1 VGSKHSVAIV
11 SNGDTLAHDF
21 LQFAANVLE
30 VVMSDLTP
38 KALAILRGQH
48 GHATASQLDEAGVRR
63 RARLRL
69 IEAEVL
75 KPVYKSVVRID
86 SAPKTLESR
95 CAALCLGHSSGY
107 VTGPTAGRLLGLRRM
122 PSPEPIYFA
131 LPHGVHL
138 DPQFNVVLRQT
149 TSIKPSD
156 ISHRRD
162 GITTASPA
170 RLAFD
175 LAAVLSVQDH
185 ASIVEQLIRDN
196 HCSME
201 ELAAVARR
209 LCHPRRRGSLRF
221 VKSLMARG
229 DRPAAES
236 HPEIV
241 LADALRARGV
251 PVVPQVADLVLP
263 NGSKI
268 RIDLAVP
275 VVRWAIEIDIHP
287 DHFLLEGTTRDKRR
301 DRQCHLI
308 GWQVER
314 VTELDLLDLA
324 GLVDELVA
332 LYRVRVDAAA

>member
-1 VGSKHSVAIV
+1 
-11 SNGDTLAHDF
+11 
-21 LQFAANVLE
+21 
-30 VVMSDLTP
+30 MSDLTP
-38 KALAILRGQH
+38 QALAILRVQH
-48 GHATASQLDEAGVRR
+48 GHATTSQLDAAGVHR

-75 KPVYKSVVRID
+75 RSVYKSVVRID
-86 SAPKTLESR
+86 SAPHTLESR
-95 CAALCLGHSSGY
+95 SVALCLGHPSGY
-107 VTGPTAGRLLGLRRM
+107 VTGPAGGKMLGLRRM
-122 PSPEPIYFA
+122 PRPEPIDFA

-138 DPQFNVVLRQT
+138 DRQANVVLHQT

-156 ISHRRD
+156 IRRRDD

-175 LAAVLSVQDH
+175 LAALLSVQDH
-185 ASIVEQLIRDN
+185 ASIVEQVIRDG
-196 HCSME
+196 HCTMD
-201 ELAAVARR
+201 ELASVARR

-221 VKSLMARG
+221 VRSLMERG

-251 PVVPQVADLVLP
+251 PVVPQVAGLMLP
-263 NGSKI
+263 NGAKI

-275 VVRWAIEIDIHP
+275 QARWAIEIDVHP

-314 VTELDLLDLA
+314 VTEIDLVDLP

-332 LYRVRVDAAA
+332 LYQARVNAAA

>member
-1 VGSKHSVAIV
+1 
-11 SNGDTLAHDF
+11 
-21 LQFAANVLE
+21 
-30 VVMSDLTP
+30 MSDLTP

-48 GHATASQLDEAGVRR
+48 GHATVSQLDAAGVHR

-69 IEAEVL
+69 VDADVL

-86 SAPKTLESR
+86 SAPETLESR
-95 CAALCLGHSSGY
+95 CAALCLSHQSGF
-107 VTGPTAGRLLGLRRM
+107 VTGPAGGKLLGLRRI
-122 PSPEPIYFA
+122 PRPEPIHFA
-131 LPHGVHL
+131 VLHGVHL
-138 DPQFNVVLRQT
+138 EPQPNVVLRQT

-156 ISHRRD
+156 VRRRRD

-175 LAAVLSVQDH
+175 LAALLSVQDL
-185 ASIVEQLIRDN
+185 ASIVEQLIHDG
-196 HCSME
+196 HCTMA
-201 ELAAVARR
+201 ELASVARR

-221 VKSLMARG
+221 VRSLMERG

-251 PVVPQVADLVLP
+251 PVVPQVTGLVLP
-263 NGSKI
+263 NGATI

-275 VVRWAIEIDIHP
+275 EARWAIEIDVHP
-287 DHFLLEGTTRDKRR
+287 DHLFLEGTTRDKRR

-308 GWQVER
+308 GWQIER
-314 VTELDLLDLA
+314 VTEVDFVDLP

-332 LYRVRVDAAA
+332 LYLARIVAAA